1 MNTKIAL
8 TWDYLGWKDS
18 WSTLDSY
25 TAQFDWNSTL
35 LTMVNMLRN
44 KIAIAFKETVIEFDT
59 ITTHPLVHDTMFQH
73 MLFYRTKGNNKYL
86 AHYKIVFDENL
97 NNNEIVLSSKNQAGF
112 DGLITIQN
120 FLTDGQ

>member
-1 MNTKIAL
+1 MNTKISL
-8 TWDYLGWKDS
+8 TWDYLGWKES
-18 WSTLDSY
+18 WPTLDSY

-44 KIAIAFKETVIEFDT
+44 KIATAFHETVIEFDT
-59 ITTHPLVHDTMFQH
+59 ITAHPLVHDSMFQH
-73 MLFYRTKGNNKYL
+73 MLFYRTKGKNKYL

-97 NNNEIVLSSKNQAGF
+97 NNNEIVLSSKNQTGF

-120 FLTDGQ
+120 FLNDGQ